1 MLIVKA
7 LTFGFISCLDLWEKV
22 QHGLGSMNTIVKK
35 KFHFSSIAAFLAVF
49 FAFSSA
55 MADTQQYE
63 FDVLIRGIKAGQ
75 LRYEIETKGA
85 TYGIHGILESTG
97 LFGLLVKYH
106 FDAQAVGKRF
116 GNQYQPE
123 YYKEV
128 SDTGRR
134 KSEKI
139 IRYQNGIPKVTSKKP
154 QQPHWL
160 DPSTQVNTL
169 DPMTAMAALLSDQSQ
184 IDLCNLILPMFDGA
198 RSVEITLS
206 GLEKTK
212 NGARCSGVYQRIGGF
227 TKKEQAE
234 GENFPFT
241 LNYEIEN
248 NLYRVQRFDI
258 TTLRGRASFVRQ

>member
-1 MLIVKA
+1 
-7 LTFGFISCLDLWEKV
+7 
-22 QHGLGSMNTIVKK
+22 
-35 KFHFSSIAAFLAVF
+35 
-49 FAFSSA
+49 
-55 MADTQQYE
+55 
-63 FDVLIRGIKAGQ
+63 
-75 LRYEIETKGA
+75 
-85 TYGIHGILESTG
+85 
-97 LFGLLVKYH
+97 
-106 FDAQAVGKRF
+106 
-116 GNQYQPE
+116 
-123 YYKEV
+123 
-128 SDTGRR
+128 
-134 KSEKI
+134 KI